1 MAGTSA
7 SWNSLAVNAPP
18 AVFSSPAGRGRRSS
32 FALSSPRLLNSAKS
46 TSGRRRQYLS
56 SPAPFLPRAVAD
68 DDEWGK
74 ERSEDPEG
82 SGVAVVE
89 PPEATEPDETAELKK
104 KLIDLLSGT
113 DRGLKASSETRA
125 EVVELITQLEAKNPT
140 PAPTDALSLLNGKW
154 ILAYT
159 SFSQLF
165 PLLGSGRL
173 QRLVKV
179 DEISQTIDSESFTVV
194 NSVKFAGPLAT
205 TSLTTNAKFEIR
217 SPKRVQVS
225 GSVSEVFFAFRNV
238 IAMCFFSISMQLRV
252 VVVLFINVVAICFF
266 SISMQL
272 QIKFEEGIVGTPQLT
287 DDIVVPDKVEFLG
300 QNIDLSPFK
309 GVITSLQDAA
319 SSVVKTIAGRP
330 PLKIPINNTNAQ
342 SWLLTTYLDEEL
354 RISRGDGGSV
364 FVLLKEGSP
373 LLN

>member
-217 SPKRVQVS
+217 SPKRVQ
-225 GSVSEVFFAFRNV
+225 
-238 IAMCFFSISMQLRV
+238 
-252 VVVLFINVVAICFF
+252 
-266 SISMQL
+266 
-272 QIKFEEGIVGTPQLT
+272 IKFEEGIVGTPQLT